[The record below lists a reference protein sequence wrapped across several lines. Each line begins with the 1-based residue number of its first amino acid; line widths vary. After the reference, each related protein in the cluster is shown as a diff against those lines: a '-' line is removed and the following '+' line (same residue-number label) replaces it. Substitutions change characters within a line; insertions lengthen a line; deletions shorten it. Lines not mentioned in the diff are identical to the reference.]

1 VDYIIEPERK
11 TSVVAETDLLVCGG
25 GVAGVAAA
33 VCAARMGAKV
43 MLLEKYGFLGGLVT
57 GALVITTP
65 PLNNGINREI
75 GERLKKKGVYV
86 PCRDSGS
93 EVEWLNMHS
102 IDPEFV
108 KYELM
113 HILQEEKVNFRFH
126 TYVTG
131 VILEG
136 MKIKGVVTESKAG
149 RQAILARFVV
159 DATGDA
165 DISFHSGVPYRPV
178 KKPMTMMFN
187 MAGVDSKKAL
197 AHIGGNWGRLRKV
210 VREGLEKG
218 EISFEL
224 GMEMDFG
231 APGVHAENLVYDGE
245 INVWSGNLKGLDGTD
260 PADLTR
266 AEVVTR
272 EHAMKLASFLIQ
284 KVPGFEKARIEYTSV
299 QVGVRATR
307 QIVGKTIPSVASVQ
321 DKNRKD
327 AVAKPYAHNE
337 MTIPFGAIVPQRIEN
352 LLVAGRCLSA
362 EDEILGQLRLIP
374 VCSAT
379 GQAAGIAAALALQQG
394 IAPVNL
400 KIAQIQKAL
409 ELQGMELGV

>member
-1 VDYIIEPERK
+1 MEYIIEPERK
-11 TSVVAETDLLVCGG
+11 TPIVAETDLLVCGG
-25 GVAGVAAA
+25 GIAGVAAA
-33 VCAARMGAKV
+33 VCAARMGARV

-65 PLNNGINREI
+65 PLNNGINLEI
-75 GERLKKKGVYV
+75 AKRLKDRGVYV
-86 PCRDSGS
+86 PCRDSGA
-93 EVEWLNMHS
+93 EVESLQMHA
-102 IDPEFV
+102 IDPEVV

-113 HILQEEKVNFRFH
+113 HMLQEGKVEFRFH
-126 TYVTG
+126 TYIGGT
-131 VILEG
+131 ILEG
-136 MKIKGVVTESKAG
+136 QKIKGVVTESKAG

-165 DISFHSGVPYRPV
+165 DIAFLAGVPYRLV

-187 MAGVDSKKAL
+187 MVGVDTKRTL

-210 VREGLEKG
+210 VREALERK
-218 EISFEL
+218 EINFEL

-231 APGVHAENLVYDGE
+231 APGVHAENLVYEGE

-266 AEVVTR
+266 AEVITR
-272 EHAMKLASFLIQ
+272 EHAMNLSSFLIQ
-284 KVPGFEKARIEYTSV
+284 KVPGFEKARIEYTST

-307 QIVGKTIPSVASVQ
+307 QIVGQATPSADSVH
-321 DKNRKD
+321 DINRKD
-327 AVAKPYAHNE
+327 AVAKPYAHSA
-337 MTIPFGAIVPQRIEN
+337 MRIPFGAIVPQRLQN

-374 VCSAT
+374 VCTAT
-379 GQAAGIAAALALQQG
+379 GQAAGVAAALALQQG
-394 IAPVNL
+394 KVPADLNIL
-400 KIAQIQKAL
+400 QIQNAL
-409 ELQGMELGV
+409 KSQGMELDS